1 MNEITPTVM
10 VLDDDQSVLEAL
22 DSLLRAVGFQ
32 VKLYSSVNTFLADSL
47 PNNPSCLILDV
58 RMPSKNGFDVQ
69 SELSRRGIDLP
80 IVFISGHGDIPMSV
94 RAIRAGAVHFLS
106 KPFREQDLLEATQ
119 EAIDKDRCRRGNKA
133 ASHELAQKY
142 ATLTPREREI
152 MAHVVTGALN
162 RVIAT
167 ELAVSEITV
176 KVHRAQVMR
185 KMSAETLAD
194 LVRMDVRLNT
204 GSFGI

>member
-1 MNEITPTVM
+1 
-10 VLDDDQSVLEAL
+10 
-22 DSLLRAVGFQ
+22 
-32 VKLYSSVNTFLADSL
+32 
-47 PNNPSCLILDV
+47 
-58 RMPSKNGFDVQ
+58 
-69 SELSRRGIDLP
+69 
-80 IVFISGHGDIPMSV
+80 MSV